1 MHSVVL
7 ASSDLEATGGAVLRG
22 SSSLGPI
29 STGYRT
35 QRGKER
41 EGENRREGGGGGG
54 GKSCE

>member
-41 EGENRREGGGGGG
+41 EGENRREGGGGG
-54 GKSCE
+54 KSCE